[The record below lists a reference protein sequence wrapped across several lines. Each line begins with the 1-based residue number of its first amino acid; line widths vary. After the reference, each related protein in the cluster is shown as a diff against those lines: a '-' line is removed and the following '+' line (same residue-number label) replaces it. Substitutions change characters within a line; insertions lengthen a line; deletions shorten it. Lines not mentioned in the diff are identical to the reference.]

1 MEGIIRFVPLKMGE
15 WMRFCDL
22 IVMHLWDYK
31 MILGMNFLTQAEVSI
46 MPYLRILAFMERG
59 TSCTVITI
67 EEDAT
72 DARNLTRLESL
83 TRPSGSWWR
92 NVTMR
97 VQIIESLWVRDEKK
111 WHVIARMMNTLNLS

>member
-1 MEGIIRFVPLKMGE
+1 
-15 WMRFCDL
+15 MRFSDL
-22 IVMHLWDYK
+22 IMMHLWDYK

-46 MPYLRILAFMERG
+46 MPYLRTLMFMEQG
-59 TSCTVITI
+59 MSCTVITV

-97 VQIIESLWVRDEKK
+97 VQIIGSPWVREEKK
-111 WHVIARMMNTLNLS
+111 WHVTAGRMNTLSLSRFDVDLLW